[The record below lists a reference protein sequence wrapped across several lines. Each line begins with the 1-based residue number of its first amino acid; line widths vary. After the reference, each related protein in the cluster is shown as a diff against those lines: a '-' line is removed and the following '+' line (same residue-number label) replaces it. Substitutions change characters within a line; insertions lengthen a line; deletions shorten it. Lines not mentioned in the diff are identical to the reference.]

1 MPRSKPLPPP
11 IRDVE
16 PKPLPG
22 TLRPEKFV
30 IVGWQYLDQFKNWV
44 GARNEHH
51 ARSWAS
57 TLETDYRAIYATSS
71 TQDAVK

>member
-1 MPRSKPLPPP
+1 MSRSKLLPFP

-22 TLRPEKFV
+22 TTKPEKFV

-57 TLETDYRAIYATSS
+57 TLETDYRAIYAKSS

>member
-22 TLRPEKFV
+22 TTKPEKFV
-30 IVGWQYLDQFKNWV
+30 IVGWQYLGQFKNWV
-44 GARNEHH
+44 GARKEHD

-57 TLETDYRAIYATSS
+57 TLGTDYRAIYAKSS
-71 TQDAVK
+71 TQDAVR